1 MSEPFW
7 KTKSLGEMSPAEW
20 ESLCDGCGKCCMCK
34 LEDMDTGDIYWTSV
48 ACRMF
53 DPVTCRC
60 KDYANRQRLVA
71 DCVLLTPE
79 KVQQIGWLP
88 ETCAYRLVA
97 AGKDLEWWHPLVSG
111 DPETVHQ
118 AGISIRG
125 RVEALETE
133 LANEEDYLDY
143 ILEEE
148 P

>member
-1 MSEPFW
+1 
-7 KTKSLGEMSPAEW
+7 TKSLGEMSPAEW
-20 ESLCDGCGKCCMCK
+20 ESLCDGSGKCCMCK
-34 LEDMDTGDIYWTSV
+34 LEDMDTGDIYLTSV

-111 DPETVHQ
+111 DAETVHR
-118 AGISIRG
+118 AGISMRG
-125 RVEALETE
+125 KVVAMETE
-133 LANEEDYLDY
+133 MADEEAYLEY
-143 ILEEE
+143 VLESE